1 MRRGRQAVF
10 LAADEGPLAVS
21 RLRSGVSG
29 TMLCTNGLRHRTEVA
44 MGDKSPK
51 ATQREKKQK
60 DAAKQQSKK
69 QKDARQQ
76 AQSQAPGAKR

>member
-1 MRRGRQAVF
+1 MRSGRRAVF
-10 LAADEGPLAVS
+10 LAAHGGPLPVS

-29 TMLCTNGLRHRTEVA
+29 TMLYANGLRHRTEVA

-60 DAAKQQSKK
+60 NAAKEQSKK

>member
-1 MRRGRQAVF
+1 
-10 LAADEGPLAVS
+10 
-21 RLRSGVSG
+21 
-29 TMLCTNGLRHRTEVA
+29 